1 VLTELQPGGRP
12 DHVMV
17 FTPVPPVAVTPV
29 AWPAP
34 KGLRMIEFRLLGA
47 LDLTDAE
54 GREVK
59 SLLTRSRR
67 LALLAY
73 VAAATPRG
81 FHRRDTL
88 LALFWPELDQEHAR
102 AALRQA
108 LHVLRGALG
117 AEVVVTRGD
126 DEIALNVDSLWC
138 DVTAFDAAIAAGR
151 LGEALE
157 LYRGEMLGGF
167 FISGAGEFERW
178 LETERAR
185 LRQAA
190 SRSAQA
196 LVEQCE
202 AVDDVHAAVEWARR
216 AGRLAPREEGPLRQL
231 VTLLDRIGDR
241 AGAVAAYEQFAA
253 RLKVDFEAEPAA
265 ETKALLTAVR
275 ARETA
280 APVALASPTPGI
292 ARIPTVA
299 APPRGRR
306 TLWPTVIVTALVGL
320 VFSGGGDS
328 PARLWPS
335 SKAGAI
341 QSLAVLPLANFSH
354 DTAQSWYSD
363 GLTEALTTDLGRIKA
378 LRVASLG
385 AVAQYRHTP
394 QRLRDIVRDLRVN
407 AVVEGGMQL
416 SGNHVRVDVQLIDV
430 ASGYQLWAGRFEE
443 PMENRFIL
451 EDRLARGI
459 VAALGLSLTAAE
471 QQQLRTP
478 PTTNLEAYDFY
489 LRGKIRVRHETRAD
503 DSVAI
508 GLLERAVALDP
519 SFAAAHAQLARAYG
533 LRVGQLAHEDTAALE
548 KAYVEVEKALQ
559 LNPDLAEAHWAR
571 AFLLWD
577 VAPGFPHEQAI
588 QEDRRALGLDP
599 RLGEAHHHLGV
610 IYLHIGLLDE
620 AVAEFQNALTLNPFD
635 ANAQRRIGIAHI
647 YRGQYEEGLALIRQA
662 TPEANPALWSYQ
674 VAWALLYLRREA
686 EASAL
691 MEEYLQVHPTDPGGV
706 VRSTRAILRAKAG
719 DARGALEDIRQAV
732 DAGKGFTHFHHTAYN
747 VASVYAILRQPAPAL
762 QWLRR
767 TAEEG
772 WPCYPYFAN
781 DPHLV
786 NIQADPGFIAFMREL
801 KRRWERYRARL

>member
-1 VLTELQPGGRP
+1 
-12 DHVMV
+12 
-17 FTPVPPVAVTPV
+17 
-29 AWPAP
+29 
-34 KGLRMIEFRLLGA
+34 MIEFRLLGA
-47 LDLTDAE
+47 LHLTDAE
-54 GREVK
+54 GRDVK

-73 VAAATPRG
+73 LAAATPRG

-126 DEIALNVDSLWC
+126 EEIGLNVDRLWC
-138 DVTAFDAAIAAGR
+138 DVVAFDEAITAGR
-151 LGEALE
+151 FGEALE
-157 LYRGEMLGGF
+157 LYSGEMLGGF
-167 FISGAGEFERW
+167 FIPGAAEFERW
-178 LETERAR
+178 LDVERPR

-190 SRSAQA
+190 SRCAQA

-202 AVDDVHAAVEWARR
+202 AVDDLHAAAEWARQ
-216 AGRLAPREEGPLRQL
+216 AVQLAPHEEGLLRQL
-231 VTLLDRIGDR
+231 VTLLDRLGDR
-241 AGAVAAYEQFAA
+241 GGAVAAYEEFAK
-253 RLKVDFEAEPAA
+253 RLGMDLEADPGA
-265 ETKALLTAVR
+265 ETKALLAAVR

-280 APVALASPTPGI
+280 APVELARPASRGA
-292 ARIPTVA
+292 ARVA
-299 APPRGRR
+299 AAAALPRGRR
-306 TLWPTVIVTALVGL
+306 FLWPAVIVTALVGL

-335 SKAGAI
+335 SKVGRI

-354 DTAQSWYSD
+354 DTGQSWYSD

-378 LRVASLG
+378 LRVASRG
-385 AVAQYRHTP
+385 AVAQYRRTTP
-394 QRLRDIVRDLRVN
+394 RLRDIVRDLGVD
-407 AVVEGGMQL
+407 AVVEGAMQV
-416 SGNHVRVDVQLIDV
+416 SENRVRVDVQLID
-430 ASGYQLWAGRFEE
+430 ATSGYQLWAGRFEE

-471 QQQLRTP
+471 QQRLRTP

-519 SFAAAHAQLARAYG
+519 SFAAAHAQLSRAYG
-533 LRVGQLAHEDTAALE
+533 LRVTQLAREDTSALE
-548 KAYVEVEKALQ
+548 KAYVEVEKALE

-577 VAPGFPHEQAI
+577 VARGFQHEQAI
-588 QEDRRALGLDP
+588 KEDRRALALDP
-599 RLGEAHHHLGV
+599 NLGEAHHHLGI

-620 AVAEFQNALTLNPFD
+620 AVAEFQNTLTLNPFD
-635 ANAQRRIGIAHI
+635 ANALRRIGIAQI
-647 YRGQYEEGLALIRQA
+647 YRQRYEDGLTLFRQA
-662 TPEANPALWSYQ
+662 GPEANPAFWTYQ
-674 VAWALLYLRREA
+674 VAWALLYLGRDA

-691 MEEYLQVHPTDPGGV
+691 MENYLHAHPEDRGGV
-706 VRSTRAILRAKAG
+706 VRSTRAILRAKMG
-719 DARGALEDIRQAV
+719 DAAGAVEDIRQAV
-732 DAGKGFTHFHHTAYN
+732 DAGKGFIHFHHTAYN
-747 VASVYAILRQPAPAL
+747 IASVYAILRQPAPAL

-781 DPHLV
+781 DPNLA
-786 NIQADPGFIAFMREL
+786 NIRDDPGVIAFMREL
-801 KRRWERYRARL
+801 KGQWDGYRARL